1 VNPASALA
9 ALLERSNGDP
19 LVFAGL
25 LLAIWVPICAVLLGV
40 LALVAG
46 WQNYAFSRKRFIKNI
61 PVPPPD
67 VRPLA
72 MRRYATAGAPSGKA
86 LGFARVLV
94 AVAAVA
100 LFTAFFLAA
109 NGPMLLTALRR

>member
-1 VNPASALA
+1 VSLSSALS
-9 ALLERSNGDP
+9 ALLANSNGDP
-19 LVFAGL
+19 LVFAGM
-25 LLAIWVPICAVLLGV
+25 LLAVWVPVCAVLLGV
-40 LALVAG
+40 LALAAG
-46 WQNYAFSRKRFIKNI
+46 VQNQLFARKRFAKNI

-72 MRRYATAGAPSGKA
+72 TRRYVTVGAPSGKA
-86 LGFARVLV
+86 VGLARVMV

-109 NGPMLLTALRR
+109 NAPLLRAALHR